1 MSPVSFRQCLL
12 GFLGATLS
20 CALLATAYASCTAT
34 GGLGRFTLGL
44 DPALTCTDA
53 EALRR
58 VTALDLNAI
67 STAGDV
73 IVSGRFA
80 PSDVPSGQFRFVR
93 AQPIRGLLVT
103 AIAGDQAAT
112 RDRLVLGWDEPLAF
126 VRAPFERAGWRL
138 SCQRADGIDT
148 CRGERDIAGPGGEAR
163 RATLTLSA
171 SPAATERVRSISSC
185 VIESSPPN

>member
-1 MSPVSFRQCLL
+1 MAAALPRPSLL
-12 GFLGATLS
+12 ALLVATLS
-20 CALLATAYASCTAT
+20 CALLAPAHASCTAT

-53 EALRR
+53 EALKR
-58 VTALDLNAI
+58 VTALDLGAL

-73 IVSGRFA
+73 VVSGRFA
-80 PSDVPSGQFRFVR
+80 SGDAPSSQFRFVR

-103 AIAGDQAAT
+103 AISADRAAT

-138 SCQRADGIDT
+138 SCQRADGIET
-148 CRGERDIAGPGGEAR
+148 CRGEREIAGPGGEAR

-171 SPAATERVRSISSC
+171 SPAATERVRSISTC
-185 VIESSPPN
+185 VIESPRPD

>member
-1 MSPVSFRQCLL
+1 MSPAFPSKGFFGLL
-12 GFLGATLS
+12 GAALS
-20 CALLATAYASCTAT
+20 CTLCVSAHASCTAT

-58 VTALDLNAI
+58 VSTLDLGAI
-67 STAGDV
+67 SIAGDV
-73 IVSGRFA
+73 VVSGRFA
-80 PSDVPSGQFRFVR
+80 PGDAPDSQFRFVR

-103 AIAGDQAAT
+103 AIAADRVAA

-126 VRAPFERAGWRL
+126 VRVPFERAGWRL
-138 SCQRADGIDT
+138 SCQRADGIET
-148 CRGERDIAGPGGEAR
+148 CRGERDIAGTGGDLR

-171 SPAATERVRSISSC
+171 SPSATERVRSISTC
-185 VIESSPPN
+185 VIGALRPD

>member
-1 MSPVSFRQCLL
+1 MSPALLRRNLL
-12 GFLGATLS
+12 GLLGATLS
-20 CALLATAYASCTAT
+20 CALLASAHASCTAT

-58 VTALDLNAI
+58 VTSLDLGAI

-73 IVSGRFA
+73 VVSGRFA
-80 PSDVPSGQFRFVR
+80 PGDAPSSQFRFVR

-103 AIAGDQAAT
+103 AIAANRSAT

-138 SCQRADGIDT
+138 SCQRADGVES
-148 CRGERDIAGPGGEAR
+148 CRGERDIAGQGGEVR
-163 RATLTLSA
+163 RATVTLA
-171 SPAATERVRSISSC
+171 TSPATTERVRSISTC
-185 VIESSPPN
+185 VIESPRPD